1 MELDFKTVQALS
13 SPTRIKILNEAL
25 KKEATPTDISDR
37 IGRSKSTVSS
47 HLEKLQ
53 EAELLEKD
61 SEEGRRRVIYRP
73 TKKTEAIIKG
83 RSRKVKFSVLST
95 VSNAWIA
102 GGLML
107 GALAS
112 KAESASRDSAGQMGT
127 MEAMDA
133 GTEAAKTASQTAG
146 PESVLLFAGFGFLSI
161 ALAGLFYGLVVSRLR
176 SDY

>member
-25 KKEATPTDISDR
+25 RNESTPTDISEE

-47 HLEKLQ
+47 HLEKLR
-53 EAELLEKD
+53 EAKLLEKD
-61 SEEGRRRVIYRP
+61 SKNGRRRVIYRP
-73 TKKTEAIIKG
+73 TKKTEAIIEGK
-83 RSRKVKFSVLST
+83 SRKVKFSVLSA

-102 GGLML
+102 GGLLL

-112 KAESASRDSAGQMGT
+112 KAESASRESAGEIGT
-127 MEAMDA
+127 MAMETSNQASSASA
-133 GTEAAKTASQTAG
+133 GG
-146 PESVLLFAGFGFLSI
+146 PETVLLFAGFGFLSI
-161 ALAGLFYGLVVSRLR
+161 AVGGLVYGLIVSRFR

>member
-1 MELDFKTVQALS
+1 MELDFETVQALS

-73 TKKTEAIIKG
+73 TKKTEAIIEG

-112 KAESASRDSAGQMGT
+112 KAETASRDSAGQMGT
-127 MEAMDA
+127 MAMDT

-146 PESVLLFAGFGFLSI
+146 PENVLLFAGFGFLSI
-161 ALAGLFYGLVVSRLR
+161 ALTGLFYGLVVSRFR